1 VRGGAAVGGSGGPRR
16 KFVIAGGG
24 LGGSLIAILLG
35 KAGHE
40 VELFEKRSDPR
51 GPARDEGRSIN
62 LALSTRGID
71 ALTRADIA
79 EEALAESVP
88 MRGRMIHAVDGRLT
102 FQPYG
107 TERGQAI
114 RSVSRRDLNAALV
127 TAAERV
133 PGVRVHFDRRCAGV
147 DLAAASIEL
156 VNDRTGERSSA
167 RGDAVIGADGAFSA
181 VRAEMQRQDR
191 FDYSQDYLGH
201 GYKELVI
208 PAADGGGFRME
219 REALHIWPR
228 GGFMMIALPNHDGS
242 YTCTCFWPL
251 TGPNGFA
258 SLTTPD
264 EVRAYFAR
272 VFPDALPLMPTLVE
286 DYFQNATSSLV
297 TIRCRP
303 WHVAGRVLLLGDAC
317 HAVVPFY
324 GQGANAAFEDCVA
337 LDACLREEPHD
348 LQAAFARFEA
358 ARKENVDALAR
369 LAVENFYEM
378 RDHVASRAFLWR
390 KQGEKVLHRLFPR
403 WYVPLYSMITFSVIP
418 YAEAVRIA
426 RRQDAAVRA
435 IARLLALALTLA
447 LAAAIVIWMVR

>member
-1 VRGGAAVGGSGGPRR
+1 
-16 KFVIAGGG
+16 
-24 LGGSLIAILLG
+24 
-35 KAGHE
+35 
-40 VELFEKRSDPR
+40 
-51 GPARDEGRSIN
+51 
-62 LALSTRGID
+62 
-71 ALTRADIA
+71 
-79 EEALAESVP
+79 
-88 MRGRMIHAVDGRLT
+88 
-102 FQPYG
+102 
-107 TERGQAI
+107 
-114 RSVSRRDLNAALV
+114 
-127 TAAERV
+127 
-133 PGVRVHFDRRCAGV
+133 
-147 DLAAASIEL
+147 
-156 VNDRTGERSSA
+156 
-167 RGDAVIGADGAFSA
+167 
-181 VRAEMQRQDR
+181 
-191 FDYSQDYLGH
+191 
-201 GYKELVI
+201 
-208 PAADGGGFRME
+208 ME